1 MIGPLDAIT
10 LARTKIRSKRL
21 RLLITTVVS
30 ALVFGVMA
38 GATVLFDGM
47 ASSLTAFGRQNLK
60 GQYLV
65 QGAQNPARMYTSGP
79 MTMAP
84 NDPTLIAEVQAIHA
98 TYVAERKA
106 AAKRLGITDYDERSE
121 IPPVVD
127 DPNPGVPAEYRR
139 TVNHSSVAYG
149 RWLKAKLAEMPV
161 EAADAV
167 AFQALVAPYG
177 ATRVYE
183 ARNLAHLQLR
193 LLVDGK
199 EDLTKVTNSMAAG
212 PTAEP
217 TAQDKVMQT
226 ALGNGSFTVVDDQ
239 LVQNYLVAPN
249 AAREATQGVPVLVTV
264 EDALAVYEKSLSL
277 PKRPTSPK
285 EQIQWFT
292 SVRDKV
298 NGATFISCYRNAA
311 EQGRVE
317 QARVQ
322 ANEKEANKNNR
333 DWVRPSL
340 ELALPT
346 SPCGMVTVARDVRTN
361 IERYAEASR
370 LAFDREFTPQEEPLA
385 EPVTFQIV
393 GLLPSTSPTLS
404 GVDSVLASM
413 LSTNFG
419 FGAVIPEQL
428 WQSLP
433 TELRHEALFAKPAQV
448 DPTSVM
454 WGGNQGDTHLAAFP
468 TVDKARSAVRA
479 NSCTMNWSPVCETMP
494 FQLATYGSN
503 YLAVD
508 DITTQL
514 RPAIITL
521 LIITFTIATII
532 IWAMMGRVIAD
543 SRRET
548 AVFRAI
554 GAKRS
559 DIVAVYLTYS
569 LWVALRIVAFAALI
583 GAAIAIAIEVLY
595 ADRATTI
602 ARLAYGVFTDDPTF
616 TFIGLR
622 SPVLWGIL
630 GGIVAMTLVAIT
642 PPLLRNIRR
651 NPIKDMRDE

>member
-1 MIGPLDAIT
+1 M
-10 LARTKIRSKRL
+10 
-21 RLLITTVVS
+21 
-30 ALVFGVMA
+30 
-38 GATVLFDGM
+38 
-47 ASSLTAFGRQNLK
+47 
-60 GQYLV
+60 
-65 QGAQNPARMYTSGP
+65 
-79 MTMAP
+79 
-84 NDPTLIAEVQAIHA
+84 
-98 TYVAERKA
+98 
-106 AAKRLGITDYDERSE
+106 
-121 IPPVVD
+121 
-127 DPNPGVPAEYRR
+127 
-139 TVNHSSVAYG
+139 
-149 RWLKAKLAEMPV
+149 
-161 EAADAV
+161 
-167 AFQALVAPYG
+167 
-177 ATRVYE
+177 
-183 ARNLAHLQLR
+183 
-193 LLVDGK
+193 
-199 EDLTKVTNSMAAG
+199 
-212 PTAEP
+212 
-217 TAQDKVMQT
+217 
-226 ALGNGSFTVVDDQ
+226 
-239 LVQNYLVAPN
+239 
-249 AAREATQGVPVLVTV
+249 
-264 EDALAVYEKSLSL
+264 
-277 PKRPTSPK
+277 
-285 EQIQWFT
+285 
-292 SVRDKV
+292 
-298 NGATFISCYRNAA
+298 
-311 EQGRVE
+311 
-317 QARVQ
+317 
-322 ANEKEANKNNR
+322 
-333 DWVRPSL
+333 
-340 ELALPT
+340 
-346 SPCGMVTVARDVRTN
+346 
-361 IERYAEASR
+361 
-370 LAFDREFTPQEEPLA
+370 
-385 EPVTFQIV
+385 
-393 GLLPSTSPTLS
+393 
-404 GVDSVLASM
+404 
-413 LSTNFG
+413 
-419 FGAVIPEQL
+419 IPEQL
-428 WQSLP
+428 WQALP
-433 TELRHEALFAKPAQV
+433 AELRHEALFAKPAQV

-479 NSCTMNWSPVCETMP
+479 NSCTMSWSPACETMP

-622 SPVLWGIL
+622 SPVMWGIL